1 MLRCQTFLKAVNDGF
16 QEKDK
21 LAAGLAAMKAELDA
35 VVQKLRATSVNIN
48 NAHWQK
54 SLLDRIEKLKQL
66 IADAEVRYIHSRTS
80 TPSGCVLHTTAKS
93 LRRAVTRSTAVMPQV
108 CCIYTIAVCCP
119 GEVCCHGGEHES

>member
-1 MLRCQTFLKAVNDGF
+1 MLRCQTFLKAVGDGF

-35 VVQKLRATSVNIN
+35 VVQKLKATSVDIN

-54 SLLDRIEKLKQL
+54 PLLDRIEKLKQL
-66 IADAEVRYIHSRTS
+66 IADAEVRYTHSRTR
-80 TPSGCVLHTTAKS
+80 TCTLHTTAKR
-93 LRRAVTRSTAVMPQV
+93 LRRAITRSTALMLQV
-108 CCIYTIAVCCP
+108 CCISTIALCCP